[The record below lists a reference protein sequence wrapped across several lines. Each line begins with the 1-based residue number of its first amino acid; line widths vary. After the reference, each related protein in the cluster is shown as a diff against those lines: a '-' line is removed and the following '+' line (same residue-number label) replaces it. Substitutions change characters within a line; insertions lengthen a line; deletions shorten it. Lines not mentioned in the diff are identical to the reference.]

1 MKKIMI
7 FDNSIN
13 GHHLEYLHH
22 IHEFACQEKNGNQYI
37 FAVPKDFKQSKDKF
51 VWSQS
56 DNVNIVFINKKDE
69 NLCSKTNYFLKSWN
83 YARTL
88 KKYATQY
95 NVNEVF
101 LITLIYPFPFLPL
114 FFKADIKVSGIIYRI
129 YLYEWNKLSL
139 FKKCKDALETYV
151 MAKAKCVKS
160 IFILNDNSATCYFNR
175 LFKVNKFKYLPD
187 PINPTFTHPQNIRKE
202 LQIAESNE
210 VYLHFGA
217 MFERKGTLTIL
228 EAIELLPKDDL
239 KNKCFIFAGKIS
251 NDIKERFYTKVKILD
266 KKVKILIYD
275 EFCPYDFL
283 YNLCFSCNYI
293 IIPYK
298 NTSFSSGV
306 VGYAAQLRKT
316 LIAPK
321 DGILGKL
328 VRRYN
333 LGISSNISNPYE
345 LARVIKS
352 KKLYVSNSDRYI
364 QTSSV
369 MNFCNKIFSN
379 FYKK

>member
-37 FAVPKDFKQSKDKF
+37 FAVPKDFEQSKDKF

-69 NLCSKTNYFLKSWN
+69 NLCSKANYFLKSWN
-83 YARTL
+83 YAKIL

-95 NVNEVF
+95 NVNEIF

-114 FFKADIKVSGIIYRI
+114 FFKSDIKVSGIIYRI
-129 YLYEWNKLSL
+129 YLYEWKTSSFL
-139 FKKCKDALETYV
+139 KKIKDALETYV
-151 MAKAKCVKS
+151 MAKAKCTES
-160 IFILNDNSATCYFNR
+160 IFILNDNSAACYFNK
-175 LFKVNKFKYLPD
+175 LFKVNKFKFLTD
-187 PINPTFTHPQNIRKE
+187 PINPASTKPQNIRTK
-202 LQIAESNE
+202 LQISESNE
-210 VYLHFGA
+210 FYLHFGA
-217 MFERKGTLTIL
+217 MYERKGTLTIL
-228 EAIELLPKDDL
+228 EAIEKLPDKEL
-239 KNKCFIFAGKIS
+239 KNKCFIFAGKIGD
-251 NDIKERFYTKVKILD
+251 DIKERFYKKKKTLD
-266 KKVKILIYD
+266 KKVKILVYD

-283 YNLCFSCNYI
+283 NNLCFSCNYI

-298 NTSFSSGV
+298 NISCSSGV

-333 LGISSNISNPYE
+333 LGITSNILDPNE
-345 LARVIKS
+345 LAKVIQS
-352 KKLYVSNSDRYI
+352 KKTYVSNSDRYI
-364 QTSSV
+364 QASSV
-369 MNFCNKIFSN
+369 MHFCNKIFSN
-379 FYKK
+379 FNKK